1 MKLFCKG
8 ENINFFFDVYNLGGE
23 LVYFCFYIC
32 VSNCLYVFL
41 SMHVVMCFLDYF
53 QERQVHSDQN
63 LLPLI
68 ATSRLGV
75 LDWDL

>member
-1 MKLFCKG
+1 
-8 ENINFFFDVYNLGGE
+8 
-23 LVYFCFYIC
+23 
-32 VSNCLYVFL
+32 
-41 SMHVVMCFLDYF
+41 MHVVMCFLDYF

-63 LLPLI
+63 LFPLI